1 MVVTP
6 SEVEPADSGP
16 FERWLSGAALILIL
30 LALMIRVP
38 LLFNTRLGNDEA
50 EHLHATWAVAHG
62 QVPYRDFWQIHTPL
76 LYYLM
81 APAFLMLGEDLRII
95 YVGRGLML
103 LCILLMLLQ
112 LYTIARACFDALTG
126 LLAVLALSYLL
137 LWWRPTYEFRP
148 DIPQTLIVLTSL
160 RRFMQAW
167 HRRSRGEFLASG
179 ALLGGAFW
187 LLTKTLFPLAG
198 LTSVFVLSSALRRS
212 AAAIRQNLT
221 GLLLFLAAFAA
232 PVALG
237 GLLLW
242 LAGALPNFLRWGV
255 LNAFRYPDRF
265 SALSRMDLEVHFVF
279 FALALVGILLTVARM
294 IRTRIV
300 DEIRL
305 SPLLVCSVTAT
316 VYLFLMPAPFPQS
329 ALPFLPLAAMYGGHV
344 VRQALG
350 RALPPSPSA
359 PAVPG
364 EAATPFVRSPVRLG
378 WAVLTALLF
387 YGVCVPPLQALLA
400 KMPLLQDHWLD
411 RRRTIRHVLALTSPD
426 DSVFDAAGL
435 YIFRPHATYFYRL
448 AKGHLRW
455 LQSGFINE
463 SEIIYDLQRNHCKVV
478 IFEFAQD
485 DVGLPPKLLRFLLRH
500 YVFTGFRTEGG
511 VVLVAGQVLHP
522 AGLASNRGTVSLVA
536 SAEYAVR
543 PRGGTPRV
551 YIDGQLYKKPLF
563 LTQGAHQIV
572 VEGDYQ
578 EIAILYSRAVEFPIQ

>member
-1 MVVTP
+1 MVVNP
-6 SEVEPADSGP
+6 SEVAPTDSGP
-16 FERWLSGAALILIL
+16 FERWLSRAALILIL
-30 LALMIRVP
+30 LALAIRVP
-38 LLFNTRLGNDEA
+38 LLFNARLGNDEV
-50 EHLHATWAVAHG
+50 EHLHAAWAIAHG
-62 QVPYRDFWQIHTPL
+62 QVPYRGFWQIHTPL

-81 APAFLMLGEDLRII
+81 APAFLLLGEDLRII

-112 LYTIARACFDALTG
+112 LYTIARTCYDRLTG
-126 LLAVLALSYLL
+126 LLAVLLLSYLL
-137 LWWRPTYEFRP
+137 LWWRPAYEFRP
-148 DIPQTLIVLTSL
+148 DIPQALVVLTGL
-160 RRFMQAW
+160 WRFMQAW

-179 ALLGGAFW
+179 ALLGVAFW
-187 LLTKTLFPLAG
+187 LLPKTLFPLAG
-198 LTSVFVLSSALRRS
+198 LSLVFVLSSALRRS
-212 AAAIRQNLT
+212 AAAIRQNLS
-221 GLLLFLAAFAA
+221 GLLLFLTAFIGTL
-232 PVALG
+232 ALG
-237 GLLLW
+237 GLWLW

-265 SALSRMDLEVHFVF
+265 SALRRMELEVHLVF
-279 FALALVGILLTVARM
+279 FALALVGIVLTVARM

-300 DEIRL
+300 DEVRL

-329 ALPFLPLAAMYGGHV
+329 ALPFLPLAAMYGADV
-344 VRQALG
+344 VRKVASQAL
-350 RALPPSPSA
+350 ASA
-359 PAVPG
+359 ASKSVVSSEETVRFFRVPARV
-364 EAATPFVRSPVRLG
+364 AWT
-378 WAVLTALLF
+378 AVTALLL

-400 KMPLLQDHWLD
+400 KMPPLQDHWLD
-411 RRRTIRHVLALTSPD
+411 RRRTIRHVLTLTSPD

-435 YIFRPHATYFYRL
+435 YIFRPHATYYYRL

-463 SEIIYDLQRNHCKVV
+463 SEIINDLQRSHCKVV

-511 VVLVAGQVLHP
+511 VVLAAGQVLHP
-522 AGLASNRGTVSLVA
+522 ADLASNRGTVSLVA
-536 SAEYAVR
+536 SAEYVVR

-551 YIDGQLYKKPLF
+551 YIDGQLYEKPLF

-578 EIAILYSRAVEFPIQ
+578 EIAILYRRAVEFPIQ